1 MLAKDI
7 MTSPVPTLPVGA
19 TVFEAAKLLVSID
32 LGAVPVVDEWQRMV
46 GILSEADLM
55 YREEIGTRQHRS
67 WLSRLFTDDAQLAAE
82 YVRTHS
88 QHVTDLMTRTVVYA
102 GAEATLGAL
111 STLMETHVVRQIPIL
126 RHRAIV
132 GIVSRKSLLRA
143 LLAAADAHKQSPSDE
158 ETRDAVV
165 LELDRQGWSTPWPK
179 NVVVKDGVVH
189 LSGFITSDSMRDA
202 YRVAAENVPGV
213 RHVEDH
219 LQVAPASLAMG
230 I

>member
-1 MLAKDI
+1 MQAKDI
-7 MTSPVPTLPVGA
+7 MTSPVPTLPIDA
-19 TVFEAAKLLVSID
+19 SVFDAANLLVSTD

-67 WLSRLFTDDAQLAAE
+67 WLRNLFTDEAQLAAE

-88 QHVTDLMTRTVVYA
+88 HHVADLMTRTVVYTS
-102 GAEATLGAL
+102 GEATLGAL
-111 STLMETHVVRQIPIL
+111 STLMETHSVRQIPIL

-132 GIVSRKSLLRA
+132 GIVDRKSLLRA
-143 LLAAADAHKQSPSDE
+143 LLAQADSPRPSASDE
-158 ETRDAVV
+158 DTRHAVV
-165 LELDRQGWSTPWPK
+165 SELGRHGWSATWPK
-179 NVVVKDGVVH
+179 NVVVTDGVVH
-189 LSGFITSDSMRDA
+189 LSGFITSDSVRDA

-219 LQVAPASLAMG
+219 LQIAPASAGMG

>member
-1 MLAKDI
+1 MRAKDI
-7 MTSPVPTLPVGA
+7 MTSPVATLPVDA
-19 TVFEAAKLLVSID
+19 SVLDAANLLVSTVQ
-32 LGAVPVVDEWQRMV
+32 GAVPVVDEWQRMV

-55 YREEIGTRQHRS
+55 YREEIGTKQHRS
-67 WLSRLFTDDAQLAAE
+67 WLRQLFTDEAQLATE

-88 QHVTDLMTRTVVYA
+88 HHVADLMTRTVVYA
-102 GAEATLGAL
+102 SGEATLGAL
-111 STLMETHVVRQIPIL
+111 STLMETHAVRQIPIL

-143 LLAAADAHKQSPSDE
+143 VIAGADTHGQPSSDE

-165 LELDRQGWSTPWPK
+165 TELNRHGWSTAWPK
-179 NVVVKDGVVH
+179 NVVVADGVVH

-202 YRVAAENVPGV
+202 YRVAAENVAGG

-219 LQVAPASLAMG
+219 LQIAPASAGMG
-230 I
+230 V